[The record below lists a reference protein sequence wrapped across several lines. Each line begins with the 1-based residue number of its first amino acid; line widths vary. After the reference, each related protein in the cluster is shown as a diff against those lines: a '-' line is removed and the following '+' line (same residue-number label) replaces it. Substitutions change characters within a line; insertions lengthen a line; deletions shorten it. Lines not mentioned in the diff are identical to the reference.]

1 MASVSYQEK
10 LSQQFTRYVAGMI
23 LFFFAAFTVVLL
35 IYTLGINH
43 YRNSKYNS
51 QMTASFTRS
60 YSQYSEFLRSQDTQK
75 VFLRRLAGEVSD
87 NYTAYY
93 YNSFS
98 LSTDTKSGLILS
110 NAEGDVVFSNVDN
123 GEPGS
128 HLSYFNRLVQQN
140 LTGAKGVYSSVYSLL
155 GSSKYVLAVPLFWE
169 DDTPAGAAA
178 VYVDSSAWEA
188 EMRQNQ
194 FDGLITDGSGHIIAA
209 SSRIW
214 LGGINRYQPSDTI
227 DINAQKYTVDS
238 SYLPEQDVY
247 IYTFLKNGG
256 VGPYYAIAA
265 LALAAMLIALLVTGR
280 TFARRIANLN
290 SRSLETLHQE
300 LTAIQEAGHQRLE
313 LHTGDEFEDI
323 ADHINTLLDH
333 LRSLSDRNLEL
344 AHLNNQME
352 RLQLEAQFDPHF
364 LYNTLESI
372 RYAIRLGDKDV
383 DAIILKLTALL
394 RYSISTPD
402 APVVLRDDLR
412 RMQDYLDIIQYR
424 FRTRFRYEISIPE
437 SCLDHPCPKLILQP
451 LVENSVK
458 YGLQQRAVL
467 TVRIRGWEDEDYLY
481 LEVSDDGTGMDP
493 ALLSEMQALVQANV
507 DQHSSHYGLRNIAR
521 RLRLQ
526 FGAGS
531 NMELH
536 SVQGQGLTVLLR
548 ISHTEE
554 LK

>member
-227 DINAQKYTVDS
+227 DINAQKYTVNS

>member
-60 YSQYSEFLRSQDTQK
+60 YSQYSEFLRSLDTQK

-227 DINAQKYTVDS
+227 DINAQKYTVNS